1 MRKNNA
7 FNWIPFVA
15 GRFARVDRQGR
26 TAVTGTLASL
36 GIGFGVAALI
46 IIISVMNGFQ
56 MTYIDSIMEISS
68 FHVRATQ
75 PERSDE
81 NASGGGIDA
90 GTDSAAGNMLSAM
103 NELSSVS
110 GVRSVTMMYEAQGLI
125 VGKGGRQKPGL
136 LRGVPA
142 DICDTDEGFSD
153 QVTMTTGEFD
163 LSGKNTVVLGNTLA
177 RSLGVHCGDKITLF
191 ALSGGAET
199 ALFDADRTLVVTG
212 TFTSGYSDIN
222 ETFAFVSLET
232 AAAMLGSA
240 KPFLG
245 IKLRDSNAD
254 QKIIPS
260 LEKAAPGFSYESW
273 RSYNRSFFGALRVE
287 KNVLM
292 MMSFLIFVVVGVNIF
307 NSMRRMVYERH
318 EEIAVLSSFGA
329 SRRNI
334 QLVFM
339 SQGLA
344 TGLKGAIPG
353 LLAGLFVSVNMDAV
367 FSIFAD
373 ILFYVKYFFVM
384 LVNPENSYM
393 VRASSIYLYYARM
406 SARVVFS
413 EAAAITLF
421 GVLAALLAS
430 WMASRNV
437 LKLSVA
443 EVLHDE

>member
-1 MRKNNA
+1 MKKNNA
-7 FNWIPFVA
+7 FNWIPFVS
-15 GRFARVDRQGR
+15 GRFARVDRKGR
-26 TAVTGTLASL
+26 TAVTGALASL

-68 FHVRATQ
+68 FHIRATY
-75 PERSDE
+75 PVSGAEASENDAAPLSDKH
-81 NASGGGIDA
+81 NA
-90 GTDSAAGNMLSAM
+90 AAFIESLAA
-103 NELSSVS
+103 VP
-110 GVRSVTMMYEAQGLI
+110 GVRSVTEMYEAQGLI
-125 VGKGGRQKPGL
+125 VGKKGRQAPGL

-142 DICDTDEGFSD
+142 DICDTDRGFRE
-153 QVTMTTGEFD
+153 QVSMTTGEFD
-163 LSGKNTVVLGNTLA
+163 LTEKNTVILGNTLA
-177 RSLGVHCGDKITLF
+177 RKLGVHLGDEITLF

-199 ALFDADRTLVVTG
+199 ALFDADRTLTVTG

-222 ETFAFVSLET
+222 TTFAFVSLET
-232 AAAMLGSA
+232 AASMLGSA
-240 KPFLG
+240 ESFLG
-245 IKLRDSNAD
+245 IKLRDSDAD
-254 QKIIPS
+254 QKVIPLLEKTVPS
-260 LEKAAPGFSYESW
+260 LAYESW

-287 KNVLM
+287 KNILM

-329 SRRNI
+329 SQKNI

-353 LLAGLFVSVNMDAV
+353 LLVGLLVSVNMESV
-367 FSIFAD
+367 FSIFSNV
-373 ILFYVKYFFVM
+373 LFYLKYFFAM
-384 LVNPENSYM
+384 LINPENSYLI
-393 VRASSIYLYYARM
+393 RASSIYLYYARI

-421 GVLAALLAS
+421 GVLAALFAS

>member
-1 MRKNNA
+1 MKKNNA
-7 FNWIPFVA
+7 FNWIPFVS

-75 PERSDE
+75 SSSVE
-81 NASGGGIDA
+81 ADA
-90 GTDSAAGNMLSAM
+90 VMETLSA
-103 NELSSVS
+103 VS
-110 GVRSVTMMYEAQGLI
+110 GVRSVTEMYEAQGLI
-125 VGKGGRQKPGL
+125 AGRNGRQSPGL

-142 DICDTDEGFSD
+142 GICETDSGFRE
-153 QVTMTTGEFD
+153 QITMTTGTFD
-163 LSGKNTVVLGNTLA
+163 LSEKNTVVLGNTLA
-177 RSLGVHCGDKITLF
+177 RKLGVHYGDEITLF
-191 ALSGGAET
+191 ALSGGEET
-199 ALFDADRTLVVTG
+199 ALFDADRTLTVMG
-212 TFTSGYSDIN
+212 TFTTGYSDIN
-222 ETFAFVSLET
+222 STFAFVSLET
-232 AAAMLGSA
+232 ASSMLGSVA
-240 KPFLG
+240 PFFG

-254 QKIIPS
+254 QKVIPVLQKTVPE
-260 LEKAAPGFSYESW
+260 LEYESW

-329 SRRNI
+329 SRKNI

-353 LLAGLFVSVNMDAV
+353 LLIGLLISVNMDSV
-367 FSIFAD
+367 FSMFSD
-373 ILFYVKYFFVM
+373 ILFYIQYFFTM
-384 LVNPENSYM
+384 LVNPENSYLI
-393 VRASSIYLYYARM
+393 RASSIYLYYARI
-406 SARVVFS
+406 SARVVFT

-421 GVLAALLAS
+421 GVLAALFAS

>member
-1 MRKNNA
+1 MKKNNP
-7 FNWIPFVA
+7 FHWIPFVS
-15 GRFARVDRQGR
+15 GRFAKVDRQGR
-26 TAVTGTLASL
+26 TAVTGALASA

-68 FHVRATQ
+68 FHIRATQ
-75 PERSDE
+75 NATETAFSSDE
-81 NASGGGIDA
+81 LIEA
-90 GTDSAAGNMLSAM
+90 LST
-103 NELSSVS
+103 VP
-110 GVRSVTMMYEAQGLI
+110 GVRSVTEMYEAQGLI
-125 VGKGGRQKPGL
+125 AGYKGRQSPGL

-142 DICDTDEGFSD
+142 DICETDAGFAE
-153 QVTMTTGEFD
+153 QVVMTTGSFD
-163 LSGKNTVVLGNTLA
+163 LSERNSVILGNTLA
-177 RSLGVHCGDKITLF
+177 RKLGVHAGDQITLF
-191 ALSGGAET
+191 ALSGGSET
-199 ALFDADRTLVVTG
+199 ALFDADRTLTVAG

-222 ETFAFVSLET
+222 STFAFVSLET
-232 AAAMLGSA
+232 ASSMLGSV
-240 KPFLG
+240 KPFFG
-245 IKLRDSNAD
+245 IKLKNSDND
-254 QKIIPS
+254 QKMIAALEKTVPS
-260 LEKAAPGFSYESW
+260 LSYESW

-287 KNVLM
+287 KNILM

-329 SRRNI
+329 SQKDI

-353 LLAGLFVSVNMDAV
+353 LIAGLLISVNMDSV
-367 FSIFAD
+367 FSMFSNLI
-373 ILFYVKYFFVM
+373 FYVQYFFTM
-384 LVNPENSYM
+384 LINPENSYM
-393 VRASSIYLYYARM
+393 VRATNIYLYYARI

-421 GVLAALLAS
+421 GVLAALFAS

>member
-1 MRKNNA
+1 MKKNNA
-7 FNWIPFVA
+7 FNWIPFVS

-75 PERSDE
+75 PVPVESE
-81 NASGGGIDA
+81 SV
-90 GTDSAAGNMLSAM
+90 MEKLSA
-103 NELSSVS
+103 VP
-110 GVRSVTMMYEAQGLI
+110 GVRSVTEMYEAQGLI
-125 VGKGGRQKPGL
+125 AGKNGRQSPGL
-136 LRGVPA
+136 LRGVPES
-142 DICDTDEGFSD
+142 ICETDDGFRE
-153 QVTMTTGEFD
+153 QVTMVTGEFD
-163 LSGKNTVVLGNTLA
+163 LSGKNTVILGNTLA
-177 RSLGVHCGDKITLF
+177 RKLGVHYGDEITLF

-199 ALFDADRTLVVTG
+199 ALFDADRTLTVMG
-212 TFTSGYSDIN
+212 TFSSGYSDIN
-222 ETFAFVSLET
+222 STFAFVSLET
-232 AAAMLGSA
+232 AASMLGSA
-240 KPFLG
+240 APFFG
-245 IKLRDSNAD
+245 IKLKDSNAD
-254 QKIIPS
+254 QKVIPS
-260 LEKAAPGFSYESW
+260 LQKAVPELEYESW

-287 KNVLM
+287 KNILM

-329 SRRNI
+329 SRKNI

-353 LLAGLFVSVNMDAV
+353 LLIGLLISVNMDSV
-367 FSIFAD
+367 FSMFSNV
-373 ILFYVKYFFVM
+373 LFYIQYFFTM
-384 LVNPENSYM
+384 LVNPENSYL
-393 VRASSIYLYYARM
+393 VRASSIYLYYARI

-421 GVLAALLAS
+421 GVLAALFAS

>member
-1 MRKNNA
+1 MKKNKA
-7 FNWIPFVA
+7 FNWIPFVS

-75 PERSDE
+75 PADE
-81 NASGGGIDA
+81 SPADVAEVLAS
-90 GTDSAAGNMLSAM
+90 
-103 NELSSVS
+103 VP
-110 GVRSVTMMYEAQGLI
+110 GVRSVTEMYEAQGLI
-125 VGKGGRQKPGL
+125 AGKKGRQSPGL
-136 LRGVPA
+136 LRGIPA
-142 DICDTDEGFSD
+142 DIRETDAGFAN
-153 QVTMTTGEFD
+153 QVTLTTGAFD
-163 LSGKNTVVLGNTLA
+163 LSEKNTVVLGNTLA
-177 RSLGVHCGDKITLF
+177 RKLGVHYGDQITLF

-199 ALFDADRTLVVTG
+199 ALFDADRTLTVTG
-212 TFTSGYSDIN
+212 TFSSGYSDIN
-222 ETFAFVSLET
+222 STFAFVSLET
-232 AAAMLGSA
+232 AASMLGSV
-240 KPFLG
+240 KPFYG
-245 IKLRDSNAD
+245 IKLKDSDAD
-254 QKIIPS
+254 QKIIPL
-260 LEKAAPGFSYESW
+260 LEKVAPSLSFESW

-287 KNVLM
+287 KNILM

-329 SRRNI
+329 SQKDI

-339 SQGLA
+339 TQGLA

-353 LLAGLFVSVNMDAV
+353 LLTGLLVSVNMDSV
-367 FSIFAD
+367 FSLFSNL
-373 ILFYVKYFFVM
+373 LFYVQYFFTM
-384 LVNPENSYM
+384 LVHPEDSYLI
-393 VRASSIYLYYARM
+393 RASSIYLYYARL

>member
-1 MRKNNA
+1 MKKNSA
-7 FNWIPFVA
+7 FNWIPFVS
-15 GRFARVDRQGR
+15 GRFARVDRKGR

-68 FHVRATQ
+68 FHVRATV
-75 PERSDE
+75 PSSE
-81 NASGGGIDA
+81 ASA
-90 GTDSAAGNMLSAM
+90 SESLSGCIEA
-103 NELSSVS
+103 LSSVP
-110 GVRSVTMMYEAQGLI
+110 GVRSVTEMYEAQGLI
-125 VGKGGRQKPGL
+125 AGKKGRQAPGL

-142 DICDTDEGFSD
+142 DICDTDTGFAG
-153 QVTMTTGEFD
+153 QVAMNTGDFD
-163 LSGKNTVVLGNTLA
+163 LSEKNTVVLGSTLA
-177 RSLGVHCGDKITLF
+177 RKLGVHYGDQITLF

-199 ALFDADRTLVVTG
+199 ALFDADRTLTVTG

-222 ETFAFVSLET
+222 STFAFVSLET
-232 AAAMLGSA
+232 AASMLGSA
-240 KPFLG
+240 QPFYG
-245 IKLRDSNAD
+245 IKLKDSDDD
-254 QKIIPS
+254 QKIIPL
-260 LEKAAPGFSYESW
+260 LEKAVPSFEYESW

-287 KNVLM
+287 KNILM

-329 SRRNI
+329 SQKDI

-353 LLAGLFVSVNMDAV
+353 LLTGLFISVNMDSV
-367 FSIFAD
+367 FSIFSD
-373 ILFYVKYFFVM
+373 ILFNVQYFFTM
-384 LVNPENSYM
+384 LANPENSYL
-393 VRASSIYLYYARM
+393 VRASSIYLYYARI

-421 GVLAALLAS
+421 GVLAALFAS

>member
-1 MRKNNA
+1 MKKSSGY
-7 FNWIPFVA
+7 NWIPFVS

-26 TAVTGTLASL
+26 TAVTGALASL

-68 FHVRATQ
+68 FHIRATRL
-75 PERSDE
+75 PSEKESTDLAARL
-81 NASGGGIDA
+81 A
-90 GTDSAAGNMLSAM
+90 G
-103 NELSSVS
+103 VS
-110 GVRSVTMMYEAQGLI
+110 GVRSVTEMYEAQGLI
-125 VGKGGRQKPGL
+125 AGKKGRQAPGL
-136 LRGVPA
+136 LRGVPS
-142 DICDTDEGFSD
+142 DICLTDPGFAG
-153 QVTMTTGEFD
+153 QVVMNTGDFD
-163 LSGKNTVVLGNTLA
+163 LSEKNTVILGNTLA
-177 RSLGVHCGDKITLF
+177 RKLGVHYGDEISLF

-199 ALFDADRTLVVTG
+199 ALFDADRTLTVMG

-222 ETFAFVSLET
+222 STFAFVSLET
-232 AAAMLGSA
+232 AASLLGSA
-240 KPFLG
+240 ESFYG
-245 IKLRDSNAD
+245 IKLKDSNAD
-254 QKIIPS
+254 QKIIASLEKTVPS
-260 LEKAAPGFSYESW
+260 LEYESW

-287 KNVLM
+287 KNILM

-329 SRRNI
+329 SQKDI

-344 TGLKGAIPG
+344 TGLKGALPG
-353 LLAGLFVSVNMDAV
+353 LLAGLLVSVNMESV
-367 FSIFAD
+367 FTAFSN
-373 ILFYVKYFFVM
+373 ILFEIKYFFTM
-384 LVNPENSYM
+384 LVNPDNSHL
-393 VRASSIYLYYARM
+393 VRASSIYLYYARI

-421 GVLAALLAS
+421 GILAALFAS